1 MDLSFHKVE
10 IVDENPWRN
19 RSRIIFIKYL
29 AKDTGNRNVFVS
41 DVMKG
46 NIIITKTNFNS
57 SG

>member
-46 NIIITKTNFNS
+46 NIIIAKTNFN
-57 SG
+57 